1 MNNTVSLNKVA
12 SGTTTRE
19 VLHLVLKKRWYEM
32 IASGEKK
39 EEYRAFTP
47 YYIKRLCANPVF
59 DRHGTIIDAKPIGQY
74 TLFQCAK
81 QGIDLKG
88 ALQKGDMVFKDYSE
102 VCFHLGYSSVT
113 MSYRIQR
120 ISLGTGR
127 EEWGAQSGVEYF
139 VIALGERI
147 S

>member
-1 MNNTVSLNKVA
+1 MPITQD
-12 SGTTTRE
+12 
-19 VLHLVLKKRWYEM
+19 VLHLVLKRQWYEM

-47 YYIKRLCANPVF
+47 YYIKRLCVNPVF
-59 DRHGTIIDAKPIGQY
+59 DKEGMIIGANPIDQF
-74 TLFQCAK
+74 TLGQCAK
-81 QGIDLKG
+81 QGIDLKE
-88 ALQKGDMVFKDYSE
+88 ALRKGDMLFKDYTE

-113 MSYRIQR
+113 MSYKIQR

-127 EEWGAQSGVEYF
+127 VEWGAPFGAEVF
-139 VIALGERI
+139 VIALGDRI